1 MNYQIHITK
10 KAEQDLE
17 GAADYIEFTLLNPD
31 AADALL
37 DKAEEKINSLSYMPQ
52 THQLVDDPVLAAWEI
67 RFILVNNYIAF
78 FIIDKQAKIV
88 HIVRFLYQKRN
99 WIQILKTEPLQLD

>member
-37 DKAEEKINSLSYMPQ
+37 DKAEE
-52 THQLVDDPVLAAWEI
+52 I
-67 RFILVNNYIAF
+67 RMFPS
-78 FIIDKQAKIV
+78 K
-88 HIVRFLYQKRN
+88 
-99 WIQILKTEPLQLD
+99 